1 MIDNILTE
9 IENKQSLLADEEC
22 ELANQIAK
30 GRSADAIQEGNLGLI
45 KAVDR
50 FDCDKGCAFNEYAT
64 WRIRQAITRATM
76 KHVRIELLR
85 NRTDDPGEQSSEK
98 DVQEASATR
107 ERVRQVE
114 AKIVQCMRRSL
125 ERRKLRGR
133 LGDDG

>member
-1 MIDNILTE
+1 MLFRKEMVSLETASGEGKDRAQEDSVSDIHTLSLEKEQNSIFKLE
-9 IENKQSLLADEEC
+9 IEEEEKSILMEEVC
-22 ELANQIAK
+22 AEVWTRL
-30 GRSADAIQEGNLGLI
+30 S
-45 KAVDR
+45 DR
-50 FDCDKGCAFNEYAT
+50 EKK
-64 WRIRQAITRATM
+64 IM
-76 KHVRIELLR
+76 LLR